1 MAHKLEMARRL
12 AIALTAAA
20 LAATATAAPAA
31 TGAAAP
37 APTALTSS
45 TAPPAATA
53 QPAPPAPAAAA
64 ATAAAA
70 AETPGPNGAAS
81 GIYAGTGTGDDTDAA
96 AAQRILAASD
106 AVRNP
111 KSSFALT
118 NTLTEYHNGRATDTS
133 TLEIY
138 ARADALTGQYRNLI
152 RFAAPAR
159 DQDKLMLKNGNDLW
173 FYDPSSQASVR
184 ISPRQRLLGQAA
196 NGDVVTVNLAKDYRA
211 ELGDDTEVEDGDRIA
226 RHCHLLRLT
235 AGAADVTYDH
245 IEMWI
250 DVASSRPVK
259 AKFYA
264 ESGQLLKTAYYRRY
278 QRELDA
284 ERPTET
290 VIIDG
295 LDHAWVTIMRY
306 SDYAWRDVP
315 ETWLQRDYLPRFKPQ

>member
-1 MAHKLEMARRL
+1 ML
-12 AIALTAAA
+12 ALVFIAVA
-20 LAATATAAPAA
+20 LAATSAATAAPAA
-31 TGAAAP
+31 ATSAP
-37 APTALTSS
+37 V
-45 TAPPAATA
+45 AATS
-53 QPAPPAPAAAA
+53 APAA
-64 ATAAAA
+64 ATAAPVAEA
-70 AETPGPNGAAS
+70 AETAGPNGAA
-81 GIYAGTGTGDDTDAA
+81 GGVQADFDDD

-111 KSSFALT
+111 RNSFALT
-118 NTLTEYHNGRATDTS
+118 NTLTEYHNGRETDTS

-138 ARADALTGQYRNLI
+138 ARADTLTGQYRNLI

-159 DQDKLMLKNGNDLW
+159 DQNKLMLKSGNDLW

-211 ELGDDTEVEDGDRIA
+211 ELSSDADIEDGDRIT

-235 AGAADVTYDH
+235 AKAADVTYDH

-250 DVASSRPVK
+250 DVASSHPVK

-278 QRELDA
+278 QRELDS

-315 ETWLQRDYLPRFKPQ
+315 ETWLQRDYLPRFKPE